1 MNIYQ
6 IIITIVVIMG
16 VCGSVGFLFPLSNKA
31 GKATGILDLIDKLG
45 IKSTKA
51 VQQLAISSQ
60 LPLEQ
65 RKEKAKESIK
75 EGLAAFKITTT
86 PKLEKVIDATIQ
98 QMVFDSKTPEEQR
111 NQCQNT
117 LLEQISQL
125 QIQISQLTI
134 EKSQLEAQNAQLHQQ
149 ISTIQNTVQTS

>member
-6 IIITIVVIMG
+6 IIITIVVIIG
-16 VCGSVGFLFPLSNKA
+16 VCGSVGFLFPLSNKVSR
-31 GKATGILDLIDKLG
+31 ATGILDLIDKLG

-51 VQQLAISSQ
+51 AQQLAISSQ

-75 EGLAAFKITTT
+75 EGLAAFKITIT
-86 PKLEKVIDATIQ
+86 PKLEKVIDDTIQ
-98 QMVFDSKTPEEQR
+98 EMVFDSKAPEEQR
-111 NQCQNT
+111 NQCQKA

-125 QIQISQLTI
+125 QVQISQLAT
-134 EKSQLEAQNAQLHQQ
+134 EKSQLEAQNAQL
-149 ISTIQNTVQTS
+149 